1 MADFFLGD
9 VSLSWERRKAIEFS
23 FFTLADS
30 GAFAT
35 HAPRRLNEA
44 LAILRPFKADV
55 WPYLILTVIISGPVF
70 YFVISTPYRWQSSAR
85 KRLCKKISKHSA
97 FHMCYI
103 KEITRLDT
111 LYQKRLV
118 KRDLQFREAQR
129 QKDLPANLFNRCIWF
144 TVQLFLKQC
153 KLKLEY

>member
-9 VSLSWERRKAIEFS
+9 VSLSWERRKVVEFS

-55 WPYLILTVIISGPVF
+55 WPYLILTIIFSGPVF
-70 YFVISTPYRWQSSAR
+70 YFIIAIPFKWHPKNDIEKQPQFYMA
-85 KRLCKKISKHSA
+85 
-97 FHMCYI
+97 YI
-103 KEITRLDT
+103 REITHVECRVDGNQQGT
-111 LYQKRLV
+111 QKPDAEIP
-118 KRDLQFREAQR
+118 K
-129 QKDLPANLFNRCIWF
+129 NLFDKCIWF
-144 TVQLFLKQC
+144 TVHLFLKQC
-153 KLKLEY
+153 K